1 MLNDRKYKQIV
12 NEWFARLQKGYALPP
27 YTEDELQVLD
37 EVLNNHKIK
46 KPEAV
51 NGSSISIID
60 ETLDVQIEESEIRKI
75 FIPIEASLFENDDAE
90 SVTASQLQT
99 LRDKIKSPE
108 LKERYSKYLSVFYYF
123 APNALGEISEILLA
137 KLLGGSH
144 TGASQGLE
152 DLNVDGISISL
163 KTTAGG
169 KNINLGSYKNLSP
182 KDKVLDQIAYLSKN
196 DPDFKNMT
204 VNQIIAKYNSPEYSD
219 MISDIKSR
227 INAIAV
233 KLAGENNNEYFV
245 WVEKISKD
253 GVLNKLRIHTQK
265 FNKNQVIQFLN
276 NSNIIPSSKGWAMR
290 RDGTAFVGAD
300 NTGKYLNINPKFI
313 NSKEDVDEIE
323 MINYNKLLGT
333 PTNDAAADKLIDRL
347 KGAASNTFFELLDSL
362 YNNFITKLKPQ

>member
-12 NEWFARLQKGYALPP
+12 NEWFARLEKGYAQPP
-27 YTEDELQVLD
+27 YTKHELKVLD

-51 NGSSISIID
+51 NESSISIID

-99 LRDKIKSPE
+99 LRGKIKSPE

-182 KDKVLDQIAYLSKN
+182 KDKVLDESFITQCNTHSYNLEKGKTESIKVGYPSLS
-196 DPDFKNMT
+196 
-204 VNQIIAKYNSPEYSD
+204 
-219 MISDIKSR
+219 
-227 INAIAV
+227 
-233 KLAGENNNEYFV
+233 
-245 WVEKISKD
+245 
-253 GVLNKLRIHTQK
+253 
-265 FNKNQVIQFLN
+265 
-276 NSNIIPSSKGWAMR
+276 
-290 RDGTAFVGAD
+290 
-300 NTGKYLNINPKFI
+300 LNIL
-313 NSKEDVDEIE
+313 DEKKHKDI
-323 MINYNKLLGT
+323 
-333 PTNDAAADKLIDRL
+333 AADKR
-347 KGAASNTFFELLDSL
+347 
-362 YNNFITKLKPQ
+362 FIKPEVFQSESVRDIVK